1 MNHNTHGELQ
11 YKKALIKYQK
21 SLLPTSTRSLKIGKF
36 EDVTDEVLEGLNS
49 DTDEEEE
56 QDQ

>member
-11 YKKALIKYQK
+11 YKKALVKYEE
-21 SLLPTSTRSLKIGKF
+21 L
-36 EDVTDEVLEGLNS
+36 EDVTDEVLEGLDS
-49 DTDEEEE
+49 DTDDEEE

>member
-1 MNHNTHGELQ
+1 MCELQ
-11 YKKALIKYQK
+11 YKKALVKYEEFVTK
-21 SLLPTSTRSLKIGKF
+21 LYKEPKDGKF
-36 EDVTDEVLEGLNS
+36 EDVTDEVLEGLDS